1 MSGATDK
8 AKGKVKEAAG
18 KMTGD
23 RRTEA
28 EGKTDQ
34 AKGEVKQAA
43 EKAGQSSKGV
53 GDSLKQERKQGD
65 QPRRG

>member
-1 MSGATDK
+1 MPGTTDK
-8 AKGKVKEAAG
+8 VKGNLKEAAG

-34 AKGEVKQAA
+34 AKGDTKQAGHDVKESA
-43 EKAGQSSKGV
+43 KGV
-53 GDSLKQERKQGD
+53 KDSLTGGD
-65 QPRRG
+65 KR

>member
-1 MSGATDK
+1 MAGTTDK
-8 AKGKVKEAAG
+8 VKGSIKEAAG

-34 AKGEVKQAA
+34 AKGNAKQAGHDLKESA
-43 EKAGQSSKGV
+43 KGV
-53 GDSLKQERKQGD
+53 RDSLKND
-65 QPRRG
+65 DAPRR